1 MAATAPRSAWPD
13 PRAYPQLRF
22 MGSKHRLLPWLEGV
36 LGELEFDS
44 ALDAFSGSGCVAY
57 LLKTMGKEVRAND
70 FLQFTCDLTRATV
83 ANSHATLGEDDLAA
97 VREPAPGGARFI
109 EETFRGIFFA
119 DEDNRFLDRV
129 VHHAA
134 ALDPARRALVLA
146 SLHRACLK
154 RQPRGVFTVSGL
166 GRYDD
171 GRRDLRLSLEEH
183 FLESAALFNGLVFD
197 NGREHRVTC
206 GDVFALDGPD
216 LDADLVYLDPPYV
229 PRADDNCYI
238 KRYHFLEGLSTY
250 WQDAEF
256 HPTSRVRK
264 LAKRHTPFSYRR
276 EAERRIPPPLRAL
289 RGEHDRPLVL
299 LERLPG
305 PGRPDA
311 AAAGAQGGGD
321 RARAGAPLPLR
332 HPPRRGAA
340 AGSRV
345 RVPDRR
351 RLSCAAR
358 QEPVPS
364 LRSPLRRGHQP
375 GTAARYASYSA
386 PKVRARV
393 GSS

>member
-1 MAATAPRSAWPD
+1 VRAAAPRREPAWPD

-22 MGSKHRLLPWLEGV
+22 MGSKHRLLPWLDGV
-36 LGELEFDS
+36 LGELEFSS

-70 FLQFTCDLTRATV
+70 FLAFACDLTRATV
-83 ANSHATLGEDDLAA
+83 ANSHATLCDDDLAA

-109 EETFRGIFFA
+109 EETFRGIFFG
-119 DEDNRFLDRV
+119 DEDNRFLDRT

-183 FLESAALFNGLVFD
+183 FLESAAVFNALVFD
-197 NGREHRVTC
+197 SGREHRVTC

-216 LDADLVYLDPPYV
+216 LDVDLVYLDPPYV

-250 WQDAEF
+250 WRDAEF

-276 EAERRIPPPLRAL
+276 EADHAFRRLFERF
-289 RGEHDRPLVL
+289 
-299 LERLPG
+299 
-305 PGRPDA
+305 
-311 AAAGAQGGGD
+311 
-321 RARAGAPLPLR
+321 
-332 HPPRRGAA
+332 
-340 AGSRV
+340 AGSTIV
-345 RVPDRR
+345 
-351 RLSCAAR
+351 L
-358 QEPVPS
+358 
-364 LRSPLRRGHQP
+364 
-375 GTAARYASYSA
+375 SYSSNGYPDLDVLVRLLREHKADVTVHEQAHRYHFGTHHGVA
-386 PKVRARV
+386 PQRTAVREYLLV
-393 GSS
+393 GA